1 MIIYSQSIVYYIFVT
16 IIVKI
21 NFLSNFVLTFLRF
34 GYNMYI
40 SFFGTE
46 GKCPFYNPKENHME
60 TIDSA
65 RIIKTHN
72 GSMSIMLEATDS
84 DRKTTTIYLP
94 EDIRKVICEEL
105 AFELAYQSV
114 HGEPCNEAEYE
125 KAKKVEE
132 VIHSTL
138 TAGLNDAAIN
148 LTQAQ
153 AILISVGL
161 PTEGFEL

>member
-1 MIIYSQSIVYYIFVT
+1 M
-16 IIVKI
+16 
-21 NFLSNFVLTFLRF
+21 
-34 GYNMYI
+34 
-40 SFFGTE
+40 
-46 GKCPFYNPKENHME
+46 
-60 TIDSA
+60 
-65 RIIKTHN
+65 
-72 GSMSIMLEATDS
+72 
-84 DRKTTTIYLP
+84 
-94 EDIRKVICEEL
+94 
-105 AFELAYQSV
+105 
-114 HGEPCNEAEYE
+114 NEAEYE

>member
-1 MIIYSQSIVYYIFVT
+1 
-16 IIVKI
+16 
-21 NFLSNFVLTFLRF
+21 
-34 GYNMYI
+34 MYI

-46 GKCPFYNPKENHME
+46 GKCPFYNTKENHME

-65 RIIKTHN
+65 RIIQTRT

-84 DRKTTTIYLP
+84 ERKTTTIYLP

-105 AFELAYQSV
+105 AFELAYQSI